1 MIKEGK
7 VAGRGVLLAGQPGTG
22 KTAIA
27 MGMARALGDDVPFAQ
42 LTASE
47 VYSLEM
53 SKTEALTQAL
63 RRAVGVRIREEA
75 EVLEGE
81 VVELEV
87 DRAPPASSLAP
98 GAAPT
103 NTAAPSGRLT
113 MKTTDMETVFD
124 LWAKMVDALL
134 AARVTAGDV
143 VAIDKASGKVTTLG
157 RSLARSRDYDALG
170 SATRFVACPSGEIAK
185 RREVAHSVSLHDVDV
200 VNSRSAGFMALFAG
214 DTGEIR
220 PEVREA
226 IDAKVGQWREEGK
239 AEVTPGVLFIDEAH
253 ALDAECFAFLGRAM
267 EAEAA
272 PLLVLATNRGVVRIR
287 GTSHSGPH
295 GLPPDLLDRLLV
307 VHTRPYTEKEVER
320 ILAIRCEEEDV
331 EAEADARALLTKVGC
346 ETSLRYAMQLISAA
360 SHVASRAGSPRVR
373 MQDVSR
379 AYSLFL
385 DARRSAAY
393 LVREEEEEFFFFF
406 LRGFDEKKKL
416 HKKKITHSLF
426 FLLFLSLSSHRNTIK
441 TTRSSSRT
449 ST

>member
-1 MIKEGK
+1 M
-7 VAGRGVLLAGQPGTG
+7 
-22 KTAIA
+22 
-27 MGMARALGDDVPFAQ
+27 
-42 LTASE
+42 
-47 VYSLEM
+47 
-53 SKTEALTQAL
+53 
-63 RRAVGVRIREEA
+63 
-75 EVLEGE
+75 
-81 VVELEV
+81 
-87 DRAPPASSLAP
+87 
-98 GAAPT
+98 
-103 NTAAPSGRLT
+103 
-113 MKTTDMETVFD
+113 
-124 LWAKMVDALL
+124 
-134 AARVTAGDV
+134 
-143 VAIDKASGKVTTLG
+143 
-157 RSLARSRDYDALG
+157 
-170 SATRFVACPSGEIAK
+170 
-185 RREVAHSVSLHDVDV
+185 
-200 VNSRSAGFMALFAG
+200 
-214 DTGEIR
+214 
-220 PEVREA
+220 
-226 IDAKVGQWREEGK
+226 
-239 AEVTPGVLFIDEAH
+239 TPGVLFIDEAH

-393 LVREEEEEFFFFF
+393 LVRDEEEEFFFFF
-406 LRGFDEKKKL
+406 LRGFDEQKKL